1 MKKILQQLSEGKSLS
16 IGEMKEAVKLMFLDE
31 TTESEIAA
39 LLMALKLKGET
50 VEEIT
55 GLVEALRE
63 NALVFEDQIP
73 GLIDNCGTGGDGSK
87 SFNISTTSAFVLA
100 GAGLKVAKHGNRSIT
115 SRSGSADVLE
125 YLGVSLKMSATEV
138 KNTIEEVGIAFLFAP
153 HVHPMMKKI
162 MNVRRSL
169 NIPTIFNLIGPLT
182 NPLQLETQ
190 VLGIYREDLLEPFA
204 EVLRNLGR
212 KRAVVLYGAGG
223 VDEATL
229 IGENHYVLL
238 NDGVITKHTISPE
251 DVGLEPAS
259 KEKIVGGDAKENAS
273 ILKNVLSG
281 QEGPHLDT
289 VLLNAGIGLFASGTV
304 TTIQEGVHEARK
316 SIHSGKAYEKL
327 VELVKISVKKEVI

>member
-1 MKKILQQLSEGKSLS
+1 MQKFLLKLSEGASLS
-16 IGEMKEAVKLMFLDE
+16 KDEMKTAAGEMFKEH

-50 VEEIT
+50 VDEIT
-55 GLVEALRE
+55 GLVEALLDKAVR
-63 NALVFEDQIP
+63 FQKKIP

-125 YLGVSLKMSATEV
+125 NLGVSLNMSSAEV
-138 KNTIEEVGIAFLFAP
+138 EDTIEQIGIAFLFAP

-182 NPLQLETQ
+182 NPLPLETQ
-190 VLGIYREDLLEPFA
+190 VIGVYRKDLLTVFA

-212 KRAVVLYGAGG
+212 KRAVLLHGAGG
-223 VDEATL
+223 LDEATL
-229 IGENHYVLL
+229 AGENYYVLL
-238 NDGVITKHTISPE
+238 ESGRITEHSFTPE
-251 DVGLEPAS
+251 DVGLKRVG
-259 KEKIVGGDAKENAS
+259 KEEIVGGDANLNAK
-273 ILKNVLSG
+273 ILRDVLKG
-281 QEGPHLDT
+281 KEGPHLDT
-289 VLLNAGIGLFASGTV
+289 VLLNAGIGLFTSGMV
-304 TTIQEGVHEARK
+304 MTIQEGIHEARK
-316 SIHSGKAYEKL
+316 SIFSGKAFDILEQL
-327 VELVKISVKKEVI
+327 ISISSKREVI